1 MSDSA
6 RLFVDTKLLLEKAP
20 KQLVIHSPAANNDK
34 LDLPFESSF
43 FNLKA
48 KELPD
53 RDLLCAREGI
63 RMFTPEAALVKAS
76 GTFLRDNPVDVRVVA
91 GAIGL
96 RSKPCRRPFTGLSR
110 ARTPGR
116 SRPRRWTWRFAA
128 PRTGRARKAQALLE
142 RTLSKSDKGLD

>member
-20 KQLVIHSPAANNDK
+20 KQLVIHSPTANNDK

-43 FNLKA
+43 FNLRA
-48 KELPD
+48 KGLPD

-76 GTFLRDNPVDVRVVA
+76 GGYPWAIVRVEDRVDYLASLEAASVENKVERFVDLIA
-91 GAIGL
+91 GRLEAATLDMAARG
-96 RSKPCRRPFTGLSR
+96 SAHR
-110 ARTPGR
+110 AG
-116 SRPRRWTWRFAA
+116 
-128 PRTGRARKAQALLE
+128 E
-142 RTLSKSDKGLD
+142 KGAGTA